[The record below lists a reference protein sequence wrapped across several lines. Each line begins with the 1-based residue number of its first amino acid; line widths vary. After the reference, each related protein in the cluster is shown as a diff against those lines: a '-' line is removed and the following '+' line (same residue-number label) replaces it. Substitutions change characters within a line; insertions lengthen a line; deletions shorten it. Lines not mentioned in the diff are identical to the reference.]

1 MLRRYKI
8 EIDDNILINN
18 LDVFKAQLNAQSQY
32 CDDVQEEIRKCNEQL
47 RLREKKYDKLK
58 ATHKII
64 LDKCSR
70 LEYENAGLRSQIEL
84 LRMFMMNTGG
94 AHHHLINTPIVNN
107 IQTALPPPQLIA
119 APPFKEGSLGTQN
132 RLPGRMDNVLNE
144 LKNKIKKMDT

>member
-47 RLREKKYDKLK
+47 RLREKKYEKLK
-58 ATHKII
+58 ATHKIT
-64 LDKCSR
+64 LDKCTR

-84 LRMFMMNTGG
+84 LRMLMMNTGG
-94 AHHHLINTPIVNN
+94 GSGNHHHLINTPIVNN
-107 IQTALPPPQLIA
+107 IQAALPAPQLIA
-119 APPFKEGSLGTQN
+119 VPPPVKDVSQN
-132 RLPGRMDNVLNE
+132 KLPMDNVLNE
-144 LKNKIKKMDT
+144 LKNKIKKMDS

>member
-47 RLREKKYDKLK
+47 RLREKKYEKLK
-58 ATHKII
+58 ATHKIT
-64 LDKCSR
+64 LDKCTR

-84 LRMFMMNTGG
+84 LRMLMMNTCGSG
-94 AHHHLINTPIVNN
+94 NHHHLINTPIVNN
-107 IQTALPPPQLIA
+107 IQAAPVPQLIA
-119 APPFKEGSLGTQN
+119 PPPVKDVSQN
-132 RLPGRMDNVLNE
+132 KLPMDNVLNE
-144 LKNKIKKMDT
+144 LKNKIKKMDS